1 MFEKVIQKVSFP
13 DLEKQIMALWKEEN
27 TFQQSLDLRAGRPRF
42 VFYEGPPTANGKPAT
57 HHILARAFK
66 DLFPRYKT
74 MKGFYVERIAGWD
87 THGLPV
93 EIEVEKKLG
102 ISGKFDIENEI
113 GVERFNRLCRES
125 VHEYVSDWVAFSER
139 MAFWLDY
146 GAAYWTLSSEYIQSV
161 WWAISEMWK
170 QGLVYKGF
178 RVAPYCP
185 RCATPLSSHELAQ
198 GYRDNVPDPSVFVR
212 FRLKQQPRTS
222 ILAWTTTPWTLPGNV
237 ALAVDNDIDYV
248 KVRQGSGPPRT
259 HGEASEFV
267 GPSDEFLILAEAR
280 LGVLDGAYDVVE
292 RMQGRD
298 LVGLDYE
305 PVFPYSIPQEGR
317 AHYVVDA
324 DFVSTEEGTGVVH
337 TSALYGVDDL
347 RLCQEKGIPF
357 RHTVGLDG
365 KFLPFVEKFAGL
377 HVKEADPLIMDDL
390 KARGL
395 LYKAGTIL
403 HTYPECWRCKTPL
416 IYYALDSWYVR
427 TTERKDELI
436 ANNAATNWVP
446 AHVKTGRMGDWLE
459 NNVDWAISRSRYWG
473 TPIPIWVCEACEE
486 RRCIS
491 SAAEL
496 GLPDDTDLHR
506 PYIDE
511 VTIPCPTC
519 GGVMRRIPE
528 VLDCWFDSGAMPFAQ
543 RGYPRHGQKE
553 FEETFPADFISEAM
567 DQTRGWFY
575 SLLAISTLLFKKN
588 SYRNVICLGLVVD
601 PKGKKA
607 SKSRGNVLDPNY
619 LFDNFGSDAVRWYFY
634 TSTQVGENYR
644 TGVDTLRETVQQFFI
659 PFWNC
664 YSFFVTYARLDNFDP
679 SQPAVPV
686 GERHVLDRW
695 LLSRLS
701 GLVAAVT
708 TGLDRYDANEPGRRI
723 QRFVDELSNWYV
735 RRSRRRFWKSQSD
748 RDKLAAYQTLY
759 ETLTTLCQLMAPF
772 VPFMADAVY
781 RNLVDGKSVHLSDF
795 PQPQAYH
802 DPEVE
807 SAMTLARQAVEGG
820 LAARDAAR
828 IRVRQPLAACA
839 LPGEPLPEEIAAI
852 VRDELNVKQ
861 LTFGAPEVRL
871 DTEITEDLRLEGLA
885 REVVRVIQDR
895 RKKLGLNVEDR
906 IHTCYVADG
915 MLVRAMERHADY
927 IKTETLSLTLEPG
940 RDDCEGEQLMLE
952 GEQIWIGLKRS

>member
-1 MFEKVIQKVSFP
+1 MFEKVDQKVSFP
-13 DLEKQIMALWKEEN
+13 DLEKQLMARWKDEG
-27 TFQQSLDLRAGRPRF
+27 TFQKSLELRAGRPRF

-74 MKGFYVERIAGWD
+74 MKGFYVERKAGWD

-93 EIEVEKKLG
+93 EIEIEKKLG

-113 GVERFNRLCRES
+113 GVERFNQLCRES
-125 VHEYVSDWVAFSER
+125 VYEYVSDWVAFSER
-139 MAFWLDY
+139 MAFWQDY
-146 GAAYWTLSSEYIQSV
+146 DNAYWTLTSDYIQSV

-185 RCATPLSSHELAQ
+185 RCSTPLSSHELAQ

-212 FRLKQQPRTS
+212 FRLKKDPNTS

-237 ALAVDNDIDYV
+237 ALAVDNWIDYV
-248 KVRQGSGPPRT
+248 KVRQ
-259 HGEASEFV
+259 V
-267 GPSDEFLILAEAR
+267 DEHLILAEAR
-280 LGVLDGAYDVVE
+280 LSVLDGDYEVVDRFKGSE
-292 RMQGRD
+292 
-298 LVGLDYE
+298 LVGLEYE
-305 PVFPYSIPQEGR
+305 PLFPYSIPPEGR

-324 DFVSTEEGTGVVH
+324 DFVSTDEGTGVVH

-365 KFLPFVEKFAGL
+365 KFLPYVDKFAGL
-377 HVKEADPLIMDDL
+377 HVKEADPLILDDL

-427 TTERKDELI
+427 TTERKAELI
-436 ANNAATNWVP
+436 ANNSATNWVP
-446 AHVKTGRMGDWLE
+446 AHIKSGRMGDWLE

-473 TPIPIWVCEACEE
+473 TPIPIWVCDQCEE
-486 RRCIS
+486 QRCVS
-491 SAAEL
+491 TAAEL
-496 GLPDDTDLHR
+496 GLDDKADLHR
-506 PYIDE
+506 PYIDA
-511 VTIPCPTC
+511 VTLPCEKC

-528 VLDCWFDSGAMPFAQ
+528 VLDAWFDSGSMPFAQ
-543 RGYPRHGQKE
+543 RGYPRQGEEAFK
-553 FEETFPADFISEAM
+553 ETFPADFISEAM

-575 SLLAISTLLFKKN
+575 SLLAISTLLFKQN
-588 SYRNVICLGLVVD
+588 AYRNVICLGLVVD
-601 PKGKKA
+601 PKGRKA

-619 LFDNFGSDAVRWYFY
+619 LFDTFGSDAVRWFFY

-644 TGVDTLRETVQQFFI
+644 TSDAALKETVQQFFI
-659 PFWNC
+659 PLWNC
-664 YSFFVTYARLDNFDP
+664 YSFFVTYARLDKFDT
-679 SQPAVPV
+679 SQPQVPV
-686 GERHVLDRW
+686 AERHVLDRW

-701 GLVAAVT
+701 GLTESVSG
-708 TGLDRYDANEPGRRI
+708 GLDRYDAIEPARRI
-723 QRFVDELSNWYV
+723 QRFVDDLSNWYV
-735 RRSRRRFWKSQSD
+735 RRSRRRFWKSQAD
-748 RDKLAAYQTLY
+748 RDKLAAYQTLF
-759 ETLTTLCQLMAPF
+759 ETLTTLCRLMAPF
-772 VPFMADAVY
+772 VPFMADAMY
-781 RNLVDGKSVHLSDF
+781 RNLSEGRSVHLSDF
-795 PQPQAYH
+795 PEPSPAH
-802 DPEVE
+802 DPAVE
-807 SAMTLARQAVEGG
+807 ASMALARQAVETG

-828 IRVRQPLAACA
+828 FKVRQPLASFA
-839 LPGEPLPEEIAAI
+839 LPGDPLPEEVAAI
-852 VRDELNVKQ
+852 VREELNVKR
-861 LTFGAPEVRL
+861 LIFGAPEVKL

-906 IHTCYVADG
+906 IHTRYEADG
-915 MLVRAMERHADY
+915 MLLRAIQKHADY
-927 IKTETLSLTLEPG
+927 IKSETLSLTLERG
-940 RDDCEGEQLMLE
+940 RAEDFNGEQLMLE
-952 GEQIWIGLKRS
+952 GEQIWIGLKPA

>member
-1 MFEKVIQKVSFP
+1 MFDKVDQKVSFP
-13 DLEKQIMALWKEEN
+13 ELEKQLMARWKEEG
-27 TFQQSLDLRAGRPRF
+27 TFQKSLELRAGRPRF

-74 MKGFYVERIAGWD
+74 MKGFYVERKAGWD

-113 GVERFNRLCRES
+113 GIERFNELCRAS

-139 MAFWLDY
+139 MGFWQDY
-146 GAAYWTLSSEYIQSV
+146 DNAYWTLTSDYIQSV
-161 WWAISEMWK
+161 WWALSEMWK

-178 RVAPYCP
+178 RVAPYCS

-212 FRLKQQPRTS
+212 FKLKSDPNTA

-237 ALAVDNDIDYV
+237 ALAVDNDIDYIKV
-248 KVRQGSGPPRT
+248 KDG
-259 HGEASEFV
+259 
-267 GPSDEFLILAEAR
+267 DDFLILAESR
-280 LGVLDGAYDVVE
+280 LEVLNESPEVVD
-292 RMQGRD
+292 RMKGSD

-305 PVFPYSIPQEGR
+305 PLFPYSIPTEGR

-365 KFLPFVEKFAGL
+365 KFLPYVEKFASL
-377 HVKEADPLIMDDL
+377 HVKEADPVILDDL

-395 LYKAGTIL
+395 LYKSETIL
-403 HTYPECWRCKTPL
+403 HTYPECWRCRTPL

-427 TTERKDELI
+427 TTERKAELI

-473 TPIPIWVCEACEE
+473 TPLPFWVCDKCSEQ
-486 RRCIS
+486 RCVS
-491 SAAEL
+491 SADEL
-496 GLPDDTDLHR
+496 GLKEDADLHR
-506 PYIDE
+506 PFIDS
-511 VTIPCPTC
+511 VTLPCQKC
-519 GGVMRRIPE
+519 DGVMRRVPE

-543 RGYPRHGQKE
+543 RGYPRHGKHE
-553 FEETFPADFISEAM
+553 FEQTFPADFISEAM

-575 SLLAISTLLFKKN
+575 SLLAISTLLFKQN
-588 SYRNVICLGLVVD
+588 AYRNVICLGLVVD

-619 LFDNFGSDAVRWYFY
+619 LFDTFGSDAVRWYFY

-644 TGVDTLRETVQQFFI
+644 TGDAALRETLQRLFI
-659 PFWNC
+659 PLWNC
-664 YSFFVTYARLDNFDP
+664 YSFFVTYARLDSFDP

-686 GERHVLDRW
+686 AERHVLDRW
-695 LLSRLS
+695 LLSKLS
-701 GLVAAVT
+701 GLVAAVSS
-708 TGLDRYDANEPGRRI
+708 GLDSYDANEPARRI
-723 QRFVDELSNWYV
+723 QRFVDDLSNWYI

-748 RDKLAAYQTLY
+748 SDKLAAYQTLY
-759 ETLTTLCQLMAPF
+759 EALRTVSQLMAPF
-772 VPFMADAVY
+772 APFTSDAIY
-781 RNLVDGKSVHLSDF
+781 RNLSNDESVHLSDF
-795 PQPQAYH
+795 PEPAPNQDLQ
-802 DPEVE
+802 VE
-807 SAMTLARQAVEGG
+807 ADMARARQAVEAG
-820 LAARDAAR
+820 LSARDSAR
-828 IRVRQPLAACA
+828 LKVRQPLASIA
-839 LPGEPLPEEIAAI
+839 LPGDPLPEDIAAI
-852 VRDELNVKQ
+852 VREELNVKG
-861 LTFGAPEVRL
+861 LVFEAPEVKL
-871 DTEITEDLRLEGLA
+871 NTEITEELRLEGLA
-885 REVVRVIQDR
+885 REVVRAIQDR

-906 IHTCYVADG
+906 IDTRYEADG
-915 MLVRAMERHADY
+915 MLVRAVQRHGDY
-927 IKTETLSLTLEPG
+927 IKSETLSKSLEQG
-940 RDDCEGEQLMLE
+940 RADDFNGEQLMLE

>member
-1 MFEKVIQKVSFP
+1 MFDKVDQKVSFP
-13 DLEKQIMALWKEEN
+13 ELEKQLMARWKEEG
-27 TFQQSLDLRAGRPRF
+27 TFQKSLELRAGRPRF

-74 MKGFYVERIAGWD
+74 MKGFYVERKAGWD

-113 GVERFNRLCRES
+113 GIERFNALCRAS

-139 MAFWLDY
+139 MGFWQDY
-146 GAAYWTLSSEYIQSV
+146 DNAYWTLTSDYIQSV
-161 WWAISEMWK
+161 WWALSEMWK

-178 RVAPYCP
+178 RVAPYCS

-212 FRLKQQPRTS
+212 FKLKSDPNTA

-237 ALAVDNDIDYV
+237 ALAVDNDIDYIKV
-248 KVRQGSGPPRT
+248 KDG
-259 HGEASEFV
+259 
-267 GPSDEFLILAEAR
+267 DDFLILAESR
-280 LGVLDGAYDVVE
+280 LEVLNESPEVVD
-292 RMQGRD
+292 RMKGSD

-305 PVFPYSIPQEGR
+305 PLFPYSIPTEGR

-347 RLCQEKGIPF
+347 RLCQEKRIPF

-365 KFLPFVEKFAGL
+365 KFLPYVEKFASL
-377 HVKEADPLIMDDL
+377 HVKEADPVILDDL

-395 LYKAGTIL
+395 LYKSETIL
-403 HTYPECWRCKTPL
+403 HTYPECWRCRTPL

-427 TTERKDELI
+427 TTERKAELI

-473 TPIPIWVCEACEE
+473 TPLPFWVCDKCSEQ
-486 RRCIS
+486 RCVS
-491 SAAEL
+491 SADEL
-496 GLPDDTDLHR
+496 GLKEDTDLHR
-506 PYIDE
+506 PFIDS
-511 VTIPCPTC
+511 VTLPCQKC
-519 GGVMRRIPE
+519 DGVMRRVPE

-543 RGYPRHGQKE
+543 RGYPRHGKHE
-553 FEETFPADFISEAM
+553 FEQTFPADFISEAM

-575 SLLAISTLLFKKN
+575 SLLAISTLLFKQN
-588 SYRNVICLGLVVD
+588 AYRNVICLGLVVD

-619 LFDNFGSDAVRWYFY
+619 LFDTFGSDAVRWYFY

-644 TGVDTLRETVQQFFI
+644 TGDAALRETLQRLFI
-659 PFWNC
+659 PLWNC
-664 YSFFVTYARLDNFDP
+664 YSFFVTYARLDRFDP

-686 GERHVLDRW
+686 AERHVLDRW
-695 LLSRLS
+695 LLSKLS
-701 GLVAAVT
+701 GLVAAVSS
-708 TGLDRYDANEPGRRI
+708 GLDSYDANEPARRI
-723 QRFVDELSNWYV
+723 QRFVDDLSNWYI

-748 RDKLAAYQTLY
+748 SDQLAAYQTLY
-759 ETLTTLCQLMAPF
+759 EALRTVSQLMAPF
-772 VPFMADAVY
+772 APFTSDAIY
-781 RNLVDGKSVHLSDF
+781 RNLSNDESVHLSDF
-795 PQPQAYH
+795 PEPAPNQDLQ
-802 DPEVE
+802 VE
-807 SAMTLARQAVEGG
+807 ADMARARQAVEAG
-820 LAARDAAR
+820 LSARDSAR
-828 IRVRQPLAACA
+828 LKVRQPLASIA
-839 LPGEPLPEEIAAI
+839 LPGDPLPEDIAAI
-852 VRDELNVKQ
+852 VREELNVKG
-861 LTFGAPEVRL
+861 LVFEAPEVKL
-871 DTEITEDLRLEGLA
+871 NTEITEELRLEGLA
-885 REVVRVIQDR
+885 REVVRAIQDR

-906 IHTCYVADG
+906 IDTRYEADG
-915 MLVRAMERHADY
+915 MLVRAVQRHGDY
-927 IKTETLSLTLEPG
+927 IKSETLSKSLEQG
-940 RDDCEGEQLMLE
+940 RADDFNGEQLMLE

>member
-1 MFEKVIQKVSFP
+1 MFDKVDQKVSFP
-13 DLEKQIMALWKEEN
+13 ELEKQLMARWKEEG
-27 TFQQSLDLRAGRPRF
+27 TFQKSLELRAGRPRF

-74 MKGFYVERIAGWD
+74 MKGFYVERKAGWD

-113 GVERFNRLCRES
+113 GIERFNELCRAS

-139 MAFWLDY
+139 MAFWQDY
-146 GAAYWTLSSEYIQSV
+146 DNAYWTLTSDYIQSV
-161 WWAISEMWK
+161 WWALSEMWK

-178 RVAPYCP
+178 RVAPYCS

-212 FRLKQQPRTS
+212 FKLKSDPNTA

-237 ALAVDNDIDYV
+237 ALAVDNDIDYIKV
-248 KVRQGSGPPRT
+248 KDG
-259 HGEASEFV
+259 
-267 GPSDEFLILAEAR
+267 DDFLILAESR
-280 LGVLDGAYDVVE
+280 LEVLNESPEVVD
-292 RMQGRD
+292 RMKGSD

-305 PVFPYSIPQEGR
+305 PLFPYSIPTEGR

-365 KFLPFVEKFAGL
+365 KFLPYVEKFASL
-377 HVKEADPLIMDDL
+377 HVKEADPVILDDL

-395 LYKAGTIL
+395 LYKSETIL
-403 HTYPECWRCKTPL
+403 HTYPECWRCRTPL

-427 TTERKDELI
+427 TTERKAELI

-473 TPIPIWVCEACEE
+473 TPLPFWVCDKCSEQ
-486 RRCIS
+486 RCVS
-491 SAAEL
+491 SADEL
-496 GLPDDTDLHR
+496 GLKEDADLHR
-506 PYIDE
+506 PFIDS
-511 VTIPCPTC
+511 VTLPCQKC
-519 GGVMRRIPE
+519 DGVMRRVPE

-543 RGYPRHGQKE
+543 RGYPRHGKHE
-553 FEETFPADFISEAM
+553 FEQTFPADFISEAM

-575 SLLAISTLLFKKN
+575 SLLAISTLLFKQN
-588 SYRNVICLGLVVD
+588 AYRNVICLGLVVD

-619 LFDNFGSDAVRWYFY
+619 LFDTFGSDAVRWYFY

-644 TGVDTLRETVQQFFI
+644 TGDAALRETLQRLFI
-659 PFWNC
+659 PLWNC
-664 YSFFVTYARLDNFDP
+664 YSFFVTYARLDSFDP

-686 GERHVLDRW
+686 AERHVLDRW
-695 LLSRLS
+695 LLSKLS
-701 GLVAAVT
+701 GLVAAVSS
-708 TGLDRYDANEPGRRI
+708 GLDSYDANEPARRI
-723 QRFVDELSNWYV
+723 QRFVDDLSNWYI

-748 RDKLAAYQTLY
+748 SDKLAAYQTLY
-759 ETLTTLCQLMAPF
+759 EALRTVSQLMAPF
-772 VPFMADAVY
+772 APFTSDAIY
-781 RNLVDGKSVHLSDF
+781 RNLSNDESVHLSDF
-795 PQPQAYH
+795 PEPAPNQDLQ
-802 DPEVE
+802 VE
-807 SAMTLARQAVEGG
+807 ADMARARQAVEAG
-820 LAARDAAR
+820 LSARDSAR
-828 IRVRQPLAACA
+828 LKVRQPLASIA
-839 LPGEPLPEEIAAI
+839 LPGDPLPEDIAAI
-852 VRDELNVKQ
+852 VREELNVKG
-861 LTFGAPEVRL
+861 LVFEAPEVKL
-871 DTEITEDLRLEGLA
+871 NTEITEELRLEGLA
-885 REVVRVIQDR
+885 REVVRAIQDR

-906 IHTCYVADG
+906 IDTRYEADG
-915 MLVRAMERHADY
+915 MLVRAMQRHADY
-927 IKTETLSLTLEPG
+927 IKTETLSKSLEQG
-940 RDDCEGEQLMLE
+940 RADDFNGEQLMLE